1 MKGIHM
7 NDREYQKLKGV
18 KILKRAGLVIQSI
31 TFRRLDGVLF
41 LNDEPVFIG
50 PVDIRRSKI
59 L

>member
-1 MKGIHM
+1 M

-31 TFRRLDGVLF
+31 TFKRLDGVLF

-50 PVDIRRSKI
+50 PIEFRNTKI
-59 L
+59 M

>member
-1 MKGIHM
+1 M

-18 KILKRAGLVIQSI
+18 KFLKRAGLVIQSI

-41 LNDEPVFIG
+41 VNDEPVFIG
-50 PVDIRRSKI
+50 PIEFKRSKI

>member
-1 MKGIHM
+1 M

-41 LNDEPVFIG
+41 VNDEPVFIG
-50 PVDIRRSKI
+50 PIEFKRSKI

>member
-1 MKGIHM
+1 M
-7 NDREYQKLKGV
+7 NDRDYQKLKGV

-50 PVDIRRSKI
+50 PIEFRNAKI
-59 L
+59 M

>member
-1 MKGIHM
+1 M

-18 KILKRAGLVIQSI
+18 KILKRAGLVIQSV

-50 PVDIRRSKI
+50 PIEFKRTKI

>member
-1 MKGIHM
+1 M

-41 LNDEPVFIG
+41 VNDEPVFIG
-50 PVDIRRSKI
+50 PIEFKRSKI
-59 L
+59 V